1 MLNLFMNAV
10 ADARLAPEAAYC
22 VACIFLISFV
32 LGGSLLTLAVI
43 MKFFEPKKTGRR
55 K

>member
-22 VACIFLISFV
+22 MACIFLIFFR
-32 LGGSLLTLAVI
+32 GGRLPADPGGYYEI
-43 MKFFEPKKTGRR
+43 F
-55 K
+55 